1 MAPYIRIALR
11 YLAGY
16 LVFKNLIP
24 AEWADMIANDPDI
37 VAGVG
42 IALALCV
49 EGFYAMARRFGWAK

>member
-24 AEWADMIANDPDI
+24 AEWAEMIANDPDI
-37 VAGVG
+37 VAGIG
-42 IALALCV
+42 IVLALVV
-49 EGFYAMARRFGWAK
+49 EGFYVMAKRFGWAK

>member
-24 AEWADMIANDPDI
+24 AEWAEMIANDPDI
-37 VAGVG
+37 VAGIGVV
-42 IALALCV
+42 LALVV
-49 EGFYAMARRFGWAK
+49 EGFYVMAKRFGWAK